1 MDIKKQVGNRIKELR
16 KLKNISQEELAFNAN
31 VDKKYLS
38 DIELGKRNVSITI
51 LHSIII
57 ALEISI
63 KEFFT
68 INNH

>member
-16 KLKNISQEELAFNAN
+16 KIKNISQEELAFNAN